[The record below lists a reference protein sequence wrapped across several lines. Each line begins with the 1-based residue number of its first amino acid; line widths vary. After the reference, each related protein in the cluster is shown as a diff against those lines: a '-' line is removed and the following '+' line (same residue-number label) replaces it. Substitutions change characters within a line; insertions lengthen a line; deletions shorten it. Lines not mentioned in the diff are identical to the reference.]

1 VLHVKRQEDIP
12 ELNLYQCGTCAMHSL
27 EDAKAIA
34 TTVLESGIGVM
45 DNEALKLDL
54 SKVHA

>member
-1 VLHVKRQEDIP
+1 LAVETQNDIP

-34 TTVLESGIGVM
+34 SDILSHTIGVM

-54 SKVHA
+54 SKLGQ